1 MHPRCCALAIA
12 VVCAAAMAGCN
23 WAGRESASAGAGAT
37 KPQHRRSWSDD
48 DVEKPGWIKDP
59 TQGGK
64 FIAAWGSAAHDPY
77 VDTAEIR
84 DRAVNSARKELARM
98 VAVKV
103 QAVMQDYV
111 GASQSDTVS
120 FSQNIARAIAVQSV
134 KGSYQRDEWVHPK
147 TREMF
152 VWVVVD
158 PHFKEKLAQTIG
170 NAAQE
175 AASKDPALAAH
186 LRAKA
191 ESDKGFAELDRLLDR
206 SFAEGGAAK

>member
-1 MHPRCCALAIA
+1 MIAIA
-12 VVCAAAMAGCN
+12 V
-23 WAGRESASAGAGAT
+23 AGAT
-37 KPQHRRSWSDD
+37 AMAISACSMLGMGGREEQKPEQSRPQHRRSWSDD
-48 DVEKPGWIKDP
+48 DVQKPAWIKDP

-64 FIAAWGSAAHDPY
+64 FIAAWGSASHDPY
-77 VDTAEIR
+77 VDTAELR
-84 DRAVNSARKELARM
+84 DRAMNSARKELARM

-103 QAVMQDYV
+103 QAVMQEYV
-111 GASQSDTVS
+111 GASSADTAS
-120 FSQNIARAIAVQSV
+120 FSQNIGRSIAIQSV
-134 KGSYQRDEWVHPK
+134 RGSVQRDEWIHPK

-158 PHFKEKLAQTIG
+158 PKFTEQLAQHVN

-191 ESDKGFAELDRLLDR
+191 ESDKGFAELDSLLEK
-206 SFAEGGAAK
+206 SFAGK